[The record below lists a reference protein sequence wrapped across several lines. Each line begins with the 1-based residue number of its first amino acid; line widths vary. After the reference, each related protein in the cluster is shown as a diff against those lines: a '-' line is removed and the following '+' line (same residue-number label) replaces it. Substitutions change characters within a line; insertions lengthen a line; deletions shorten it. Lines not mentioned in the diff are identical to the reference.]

1 MNILVDINHPAHFHL
16 FKFFILDMKEKG
28 HNVFITGSD
37 KDITYELLTKFNLNF
52 FKYGKLGKTFLEK
65 AWRLLIMD
73 LKMIYFGKKNKIDLF
88 FGMGSIR
95 AAHSSFILSKKSFI
109 FEDTENFEQINLY
122 KYFSSYIFT
131 PNCFKKYINKKQIR
145 YPGYHEL
152 AYLHPNRF
160 TPDISVL
167 NLLNVAEEEKY
178 VIMRFVSWDATHD
191 NGQKGFTDE
200 MKLKAVKEFSK
211 YAKVFITSEKQL
223 NGELDKFRIKIP
235 PEKIHD
241 AINYCSLLFGESAT
255 MASEAAVLGVPAIY
269 LDYIGRGYTDEQEKK
284 YGLVFNFKN
293 SIEEQEKAIIKGIE
307 LLSDPN
313 TKSIWAEKRKKM
325 LEEKID
331 VTEYIVNLIEN
342 FQKTGKI

>member
-1 MNILVDINHPAHFHL
+1 MKVLFHILHPAHVHF
-16 FKFFILDMKEKG
+16 FKNSIEILKSDG
-28 HNVFITGSD
+28 HEIRIIVRD
-37 KDITYELLTKFNLNF
+37 KDITLYLLKNLNF
-52 FKYGKLGKTFLEK
+52 EYEILGKK
-65 AWRLLIMD
+65 
-73 LKMIYFGKKNKIDLF
+73 YKNKIELVAETISTIWKIFFYLRTYKPDLVI
-88 FGMGSIR
+88 SIGGLLNVIPSR
-95 AAHSSFILSKKSFI
+95 LQGLKAVYFTDHEPTITNILSNPFALRI
-109 FEDTENFEQINLY
+109 ITPDCFY
-122 KYFSSYIFT
+122 KDYG
-131 PNCFKKYINKKQIR
+131 KKQIR

-167 NLLNVAEEEKY
+167 NLLNVAEGEKY

-211 YAKVFITSEKQL
+211 FAKVFITSEKKL
-223 NGELDKFRIKIP
+223 NGELEKFRIKIP

-293 SIEEQEKAIIKGIE
+293 SIEEQEKAIKKGIE
-307 LLSDPN
+307 LLSDSN